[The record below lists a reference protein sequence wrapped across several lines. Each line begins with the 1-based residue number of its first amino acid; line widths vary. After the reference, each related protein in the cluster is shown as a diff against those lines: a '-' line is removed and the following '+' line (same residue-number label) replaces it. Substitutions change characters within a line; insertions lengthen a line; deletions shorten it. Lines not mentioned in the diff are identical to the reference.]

1 MDKNAILDDFLDSI
15 FSKLSEL
22 QQIARK
28 AIAEHKR
35 DALFFGSDDVPE
47 NESAAVV
54 KTAEWLV
61 HTALDLEKDL
71 KRAEGTLTQQQ

>member
-1 MDKNAILDDFLDSI
+1 MERNAMLDDFVNSI

-35 DALFFGSDDVPE
+35 DAVFFGTDDVPE

-61 HTALDLEKDL
+61 HTALDLEEDL
-71 KRAEGTLTQQQ
+71 KRAESILTQQQ